1 VIDAIEITTRIIA
14 MIFAVIGIFFFIVG
28 TTGLLR
34 LPDFY
39 CRTHAATKCDTLGSC
54 SILLGL
60 AIYEKFSFEALKI
73 LVLFALV
80 LISSPTMGH
89 AIARAAFRRGLQP
102 WRKVAPPPLIEETEK
117 EAKAE

>member
-1 VIDAIEITTRIIA
+1 MIEIIEIITRIIA

-28 TTGLLR
+28 TTGILR

-39 CRTHAATKCDTLGSC
+39 CRTHAATKCDTLGAC

-60 AIYEKFSFEALKI
+60 AIYERFSFDALKI

-89 AIARAAFRRGLQP
+89 AIARASFRRGLQP
-102 WRKVAPPPLIEETEK
+102 WRKVAPPPLIEEKK